1 MPIVTSVHKE
11 DSSDGTHKHIAGV
24 KTKAGDTYSRA
35 EVVAGI
41 DKGQDW
47 KTEGTDG
54 SQAQIRKLTYCPY
67 GACTVTPYI
76 TTAPDHTTKNNLD
89 NLPTY

>member
-1 MPIVTSVHKE
+1 MPVVVAVRKV

-24 KTKAGDTYSRA
+24 KTKTSQTYTRA

-41 DKGQDW
+41 DDGQSW
-47 KTEGTDG
+47 TTEGSDG
-54 SQAQIRKLTYCPY
+54 STAKIKKISYCP
-67 GACTVTPYI
+67 ATSCLLTPYI